1 MQNYKDLKVWQKA
14 HALTLIVYKITR
26 CFPKEETFGITS
38 QMRRASVSI
47 PANIAEGCGRMTRPD
62 IANFFQIALGS
73 LHELEYYALL
83 AHDLH
88 YVDAIRFREMD
99 ALLRETKA
107 MLVSLIKKIR
117 SC

>member
-1 MQNYKDLKVWQKA
+1 MSKKWRVETGIGELLGQVRKNIPGKLFRMQNYKDLKVWQKA

-73 LHELEYYALL
+73 LHELEY
-83 AHDLH
+83 
-88 YVDAIRFREMD
+88 
-99 ALLRETKA
+99 
-107 MLVSLIKKIR
+107 
-117 SC
+117 

>member
-1 MQNYKDLKVWQKA
+1 
-14 HALTLIVYKITR
+14 
-26 CFPKEETFGITS
+26 
-38 QMRRASVSI
+38 
-47 PANIAEGCGRMTRPD
+47 MTRPD

-88 YVDAIRFREMD
+88 YVDAIGFREMD